1 MGIFKLVYIIPP
13 SGFKIPWISL
23 SDCPDCPGY
32 S

>member
-23 SDCPDCPGY
+23 SDCPGY